1 VQGRKDDISV
11 IQVGK
16 TADFKTA
23 FEMMQQLE
31 RRINDAFLVMQVR
44 NSERTTAEEVRLT
57 QMELEQQLGGLFSL
71 LTTEF
76 LLPYLNRIL
85 NQFQKQGKIPRL
97 PKDIVKPTIVAGVN
111 ALGRGQDRESLGQF
125 LTIITQTMGPEA
137 VQKFINPEEVVKR
150 LAAAS
155 GIDALNLVKSM
166 QDVQQKEQAAQQ
178 QAMQM
183 EQMKQQP
190 AILKAPI
197 LDPSKNP
204 AMAAEL
210 GEEQQPPKQQ

>member
-1 VQGRKDDISV
+1 MDSRTALSV
-11 IQVGK
+11 RPS
-16 TADFKTA
+16 
-23 FEMMQQLE
+23 LS
-31 RRINDAFLVMQVR
+31 VR
-44 NSERTTAEEVRLT
+44 
-57 QMELEQQLGGLFSL
+57 
-71 LTTEF
+71 
-76 LLPYLNRIL
+76 
-85 NQFQKQGKIPRL
+85 PRL

-125 LTIITQTMGPEA
+125 LQIVAQTMGPES
-137 VQKFINPEEVVKR
+137 VQKFINPEEVIKR

-166 QDVQQKEQAAQQ
+166 QEVQQKEQAARQ

-183 EQMKQQP
+183 EKMKQQP
-190 AILKAPI
+190 AMMKAPV

-210 GEEQQPPKQQ
+210 GGEQQPPEQQ